1 MTNENNESFQNKYK
15 SDLIMWAGIAV
26 VSIIFII
33 IFAVFTTTSPID
45 LIKKILSAIL
55 IMFLP
60 GYVIVKLYL
69 DDLRL
74 SQNPAVDKFI
84 LSFGLSMV
92 TVQSLAFLVNYFAIH
107 EADLDQELRIKLE
120 NWVPVIIVTLVIAVA
135 VGLKFF
141 WPKLSALW
149 QRVNDWFQAKLGDIG
164 PTILLVL
171 TTFLALAL
179 LFGVIQLILMIAI
192 PTDIRTT

>member
-1 MTNENNESFQNKYK
+1 MDIGKNLNPKYR
-15 SDLIMWAGIAV
+15 DDILMWAGIAV
-26 VSIIFII
+26 VSAVFIGIFM
-33 IFAVFTTTSPID
+33 VFTTTSPFD

-69 DDLRL
+69 NDLKL
-74 SQNPAVDKFI
+74 TDNPAVDKFI
-84 LSFGLSMV
+84 LSFGTSMV

-107 EADLDQELRIKLE
+107 AADLDQEIRIQLE
-120 NWVPVIIVTLVIAVA
+120 SWVPLIIVALIIGVA

-141 WPKLSALW
+141 WATIAAKWSGLNA
-149 QRVNDWFQAKLGDIG
+149 WFQEKMGDIG

-171 TTFLALAL
+171 TTFVSLAV
-179 LFGVIQLILMIAI
+179 LFGLIWSIIKMMLKVSGYQ
-192 PTDIRTT
+192 PY

>member
-26 VSIIFII
+26 VSILFIV

>member
-1 MTNENNESFQNKYK
+1 MDIGKNLNPKYR
-15 SDLIMWAGIAV
+15 DDILMWAGIAV
-26 VSIIFII
+26 VSAVFIGIFM
-33 IFAVFTTTSPID
+33 VFTTTSPVD

-69 DDLRL
+69 NDLKL
-74 SQNPAVDKFI
+74 TDNPAVDKFI
-84 LSFGLSMV
+84 LSFGTSMV

-107 EADLDQELRIKLE
+107 AADLDQEIRIQLE
-120 NWVPVIIVTLVIAVA
+120 SWVPLIIVALIIAVA

-141 WPKLSALW
+141 WVTIAAKWNNLNA
-149 QRVNDWFQAKLGDIG
+149 WFQEKMGDIG

-171 TTFLALAL
+171 TTFISLAV
-179 LFGVIQLILMIAI
+179 LFGLIWSIIKLMLKVSGYQ
-192 PTDIRTT
+192 PY